1 MTKTISRVLIAHPRF
16 PPLAD
21 DYADAFEKAG
31 VEAKTFIIEDQVH
44 WMSRYVFRRIN
55 NIARALRLIP
65 KSRDLFREHRLS
77 EENHLATRLSEEVAA
92 YEPDVVLCIHGK
104 RAEIFQ
110 LRESKAL
117 KIGWWIEQSNNWS
130 ELEIATRGFDRYFA
144 FAPDVVDTMTLHG
157 REGHYLPHGANVR
170 QHYPIAGTAKEID
183 LVFVGAWSPW
193 RDQVIASAFEVTQD
207 IALYGHSW
215 IKKSRLPRDVLHQIH
230 KGERVLGAPL
240 NALHNK
246 ARVVLNAD
254 RTVRLGLNMRYFE
267 VLASGSCLLTDNAL
281 DLHNYFTDNEH
292 LCVYQDL
299 EDMQRKLRWL
309 LDNEDERQ
317 RISANG
323 FREVMERHT
332 CDHRVQ
338 ALIASISAPEV
349 AHELK
354 AAQVNPGV
362 PIEA

>member
-1 MTKTISRVLIAHPRF
+1 MTSRARAYRQDLMTKTISRILIAHPRF

-21 DYADAFEKAG
+21 DYADAFGKAG

-44 WMSRYVFRRIN
+44 WVSRYVFRRIN
-55 NIARALRLIP
+55 KLARALRLVP
-65 KSRDLFREHRLS
+65 RGHDLFRRHPLGEA
-77 EENHLATRLSEEVAA
+77 NHLATRLSEEVAA

-104 RAEIFQ
+104 RAEIFR
-110 LRESKAL
+110 LRESKVV
-117 KIGWWIEQSNNWS
+117 KIGWWVEQNNDWP
-130 ELEIATRGFDRYFA
+130 ELEAATRGFDFYFA
-144 FAPDVVDTMTLHG
+144 FAPDVVDTITAHG
-157 REGHYLPHGANVR
+157 REARYLPHGANVR
-170 QHYPIAGTAKEID
+170 QHYPIAGSAKEVD

-215 IKKSRLPRDVLHQIH
+215 LKKSRLPRDVLRRIH
-230 KGERVLGAPL
+230 KGELILGAQL

-267 VLASGSCLLTDNAL
+267 VLASRSCLLTDNAL
-281 DLHNYFTDNEH
+281 DLHTYFTDNEH
-292 LCVYQDL
+292 LCVYHDL
-299 EDMQRKLRWL
+299 EDMQRKLRSL
-309 LDNEDERQ
+309 LDNEDERL

-323 FREVMERHT
+323 FREVTQHHT

-338 ALIASISAPEV
+338 SML
-349 AHELK
+349 
-354 AAQVNPGV
+354 AAIGPSR
-362 PIEA
+362 

>member
-1 MTKTISRVLIAHPRF
+1 MRKSLNDNMDTAGQALMTKTISRILIAHPRF

-21 DYADAFEKAG
+21 DYVDAFEKAG
-31 VEAKTFIIEDQVH
+31 VEAKTFIIEDHVH
-44 WMSRYVFRRIN
+44 WVYRYVFRRIN
-55 NIARALRLIP
+55 KLARTLRLVP
-65 KSRDLFREHRLS
+65 RGTDLFRKHHLG
-77 EENHLATRLSEEVAA
+77 EENHVATRLSEEVAA
-92 YEPDVVLCIHGK
+92 YAPDVVLCIHGK

-110 LRESKAL
+110 LRESKVLRA
-117 KIGWWIEQSNNWS
+117 GWWVEQSDNWAD
-130 ELEIATRGFDRYFA
+130 LEASTRDFDLYFA
-144 FAPDVVDTMTLHG
+144 FAPAVVEAIQSHG
-157 REGHYLPHGANVR
+157 GEARYLPHGANVR
-170 QHYPIAGTAKEID
+170 QHYPIDGSAKEID

-215 IKKSRLPRDVLHQIH
+215 LKKSRLPRDMLRRIH
-230 KGERVLGAPL
+230 KGDLILGAPL

-267 VLASGSCLLTDNAL
+267 VLASRSCLLTDNAL
-281 DLHNYFTDNEH
+281 DLHTYFADNEH

-309 LDNEDERQ
+309 LDNEDERL

-323 FREVMERHT
+323 YREVMQHHT

-338 ALIASISAPEV
+338 AFL
-349 AHELK
+349 
-354 AAQVNPGV
+354 AAFST
-362 PIEA
+362 AR

>member
-1 MTKTISRVLIAHPRF
+1 MRKALNDNMDTAGQALMTKTISRILIAHPRF

-21 DYADAFEKAG
+21 DYVDAFERAG

-44 WMSRYVFRRIN
+44 WVSRYVFRRIN
-55 NIARALRLIP
+55 KLARSLRLVP
-65 KSRDLFREHRLS
+65 RGTDLFRKHRLS
-77 EENHLATRLSEEVAA
+77 EPNHLATRLSEEVAA

-104 RAEIFQ
+104 RAEIVQ
-110 LRESKAL
+110 LRESKVL
-117 KIGWWIEQSNNWS
+117 KAGWWVEQSNNWS
-130 ELEIATRGFDRYFA
+130 ELEAATRDFDLYFA
-144 FAPDVVDTMTLHG
+144 FAPAVVDAIQSHG
-157 REGHYLPHGANVR
+157 REACYFPHGANVR
-170 QHYPIAGTAKEID
+170 QHFPIAGSAKEID
-183 LVFVGAWSPW
+183 LVFLGAWSPW

-215 IKKSRLPRDVLHQIH
+215 LKKSRLPRSMLGRIH
-230 KGERVLGAPL
+230 KGDLILGAPL

-267 VLASGSCLLTDNAL
+267 VLASRSCLLTDNAL
-281 DLHNYFTDNEH
+281 DLHTYFTENEH

-309 LDNEDERQ
+309 LDNEDERL

-323 FREVMERHT
+323 YREVTQHHT

-338 ALIASISAPEV
+338 ALLAAFSA
-349 AHELK
+349 LR
-354 AAQVNPGV
+354 
-362 PIEA
+362 